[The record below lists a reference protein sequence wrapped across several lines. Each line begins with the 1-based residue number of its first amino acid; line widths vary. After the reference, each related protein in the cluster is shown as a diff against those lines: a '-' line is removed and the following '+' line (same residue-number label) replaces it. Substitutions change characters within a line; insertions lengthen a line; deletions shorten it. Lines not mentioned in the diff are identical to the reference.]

1 MSGTRQDISVRVN
14 DEPRPAVNG
23 QPLLEF
29 LASLG
34 MAPAGILIER
44 NGLALLREEW
54 GRTRL
59 ADGDRLEILR
69 VVAGG

>member
-1 MSGTRQDISVRVN
+1 MSGTEPSITVRVN
-14 DEPRPAVNG
+14 DEPRPASNG

-29 LASLG
+29 LGSLG
-34 MAPAGILIER
+34 IVPVGILVER

-54 GRTRL
+54 DQTRL
-59 ADGDRLEILR
+59 AEGDRLEILR